1 MKLALITPSFSLD
14 YALCVELCRSIDAL
28 ERDGLEHIIIVPRD
42 DLAKF
47 APLQTPRR
55 RVIAEEEF
63 LPPLTR
69 LPLPTVVSIPGV
81 FRKRLRKLYLSRR
94 GAIVR
99 GWIVQQV
106 LKLTVNRI
114 CDADGYVFVD
124 SDVVFVRPFGHDTFV
139 RDGRMIFYREPDAL
153 DPSLEEYK
161 RWQDVGCDLAGLPH
175 EPFNGE
181 NFITAIVPWRRD
193 VLEALQQ
200 RIEAV
205 SGRDIADAVIGLRHL
220 SEYVVYGVFATR
232 TPGLLDGTPLI
243 ERPLAHESWAYDVT
257 TEDGRAAFTRGLGRD
272 AIAILMQSTDEW
284 DVETRREAVAT
295 ITAGLDGA

>member
-1 MKLALITPSFSLD
+1 MKLALITPSFGLD
-14 YALCVELCRSIDAL
+14 HALCVELCRSVDAL
-28 ERDGLEHIIIVPRD
+28 AEDGMEHIIVVPRTD
-42 DLAKF
+42 MALF
-47 APLQTPRR
+47 TPLQTPRR
-55 RVIAEEEF
+55 RIVAEEEF
-63 LPPLTR
+63 LPPLAR

-124 SDVVFVRPFGHDTFV
+124 SDVVFVRPFGRDTFV

-153 DPSLEEYK
+153 APSLEEYQ
-161 RWQDVGCDLAGLPH
+161 RWQDVGCDLVGLPR

-181 NFITAIVPWRRD
+181 NFITAIVPWQRD
-193 VLEALQQ
+193 VLEAMQE
-200 RIEAV
+200 RIAAV
-205 SGRDIADAVIGLRHL
+205 SGRDVVDAVIGLRHL

-232 TPGLLDGTPLI
+232 TPGLLDAATVI
-243 ERPLAHESWAYDVT
+243 ERPLAHESWAFDVT
-257 TEDGRAAFTRGLGRD
+257 TEDGRAAFARGLGPD

-284 DVETRREAVAT
+284 DVDTRRETVAT
-295 ITAGLDGA
+295 ITAGLGGA